1 MGFTSQVSVTSS
13 PIFGVTP
20 RDSNIVLLSATSF
33 SFSGSLPVVGRQL
46 KLSAIFS
53 SAYRTS
59 TENPNRSSIPAP
71 RKIPE
76 PYRSTSSSCSI
87 VFCNLSASSSD
98 KFCAIAWDESI
109 NCLISVALLESIM
122 DTLPTKRLVNKREVS
137 MIAIT
142 AITFLARFIFIKRLV
157 NNRNVPLFSTFTIK
171 SPPCYTRPLSET
183 IFPSSI
189 CKIRSAIWAIS
200 SLWVIITMVW

>member
-20 RDSNIVLLSATSF
+20 RDSNTMLLSATSF

-76 PYRSTSSSCSI
+76 PYRLTSSLCSI
-87 VFCNLSASSSD
+87 VCCSRFASSSD
-98 KFCAIAWDESI
+98 RFCAMAWAESI
-109 NCLISVALLESIM
+109 NCLISVALLERII
-122 DTLPTKRLVNKREVS
+122 DKLPTKRLVNKREVS

-157 NNRNVPLFSTFTIK
+157 NNRNVSLFSTFTIK
-171 SPPCYTRPLSET
+171 SPPAIQDHCLKQFFHLLSVKSGL
-183 IFPSSI
+183 PSGQ
-189 CKIRSAIWAIS
+189 
-200 SLWVIITMVW
+200 SLHYG

>member
-71 RKIPE
+71 RKMPV
-76 PYRSTSSSCSI
+76 PYRSTSSLCSI

-122 DTLPTKRLVNKREVS
+122 DTLPTKRLVNNSDVN

-142 AITFLARFIFIKRLV
+142 AIIFLARFIFIKRFV
-157 NNRNVPLFSTFTIK
+157 NNRNVSLFSTFTI
-171 SPPCYTRPLSET
+171 
-183 IFPSSI
+183 
-189 CKIRSAIWAIS
+189 
-200 SLWVIITMVW
+200 